1 MKKVPVLF
9 ILILVALLLNTCRE
23 GFLGVPDYFR
33 GYYQSNNPILDDK
46 TYLLIY
52 VATGSLTIYLSEDG
66 DTNIT
71 SDNIKEYASISP
83 YNIIGLD
90 YNYTF
95 DTGSMNGTVNFNGRY
110 GADVKIEEYNP
121 PFTIKTYCKKVN

>member
-66 DTNIT
+66 GTNIT
-71 SDNIKEYASISP
+71 SDNRKEYASISP

-95 DTGSMNGTVNFNGRY
+95 DTGIMNGTVNFKGRV
-110 GADVKIEEYNP
+110 GADVEISQYNP
-121 PFTIKTYCKKVN
+121 HFTIKTYCKKVR

>member
-1 MKKVPVLF
+1 MKKVSVLF
-9 ILILVALLLNTCRE
+9 ILILIILLLNTCST
-23 GFLGVPDYFR
+23 GLLGVPDIFK
-33 GYYQSNNPILDDK
+33 GYYQSNNPVLDDK

-52 VATGSLTIYLSEDG
+52 VATGSFTIYLSDNG

-71 SDNIKEYASISP
+71 SDNRKEYASISP

-95 DTGSMNGTVNFNGRY
+95 ETGNMNGTINFNGID
-110 GADVKIEEYNP
+110 GADVKIEEYSP
-121 PFTIKTYCKKVN
+121 PFTIKTYCKKLN

>member
-1 MKKVPVLF
+1 MKKVSVLF
-9 ILILVALLLNTCRE
+9 ILIALLLNTCAT
-23 GFLGVPDYFR
+23 GLLGVPDYFK
-33 GYYQSNNPILDDK
+33 GYYQSNNPVLDDK
-46 TYLLIY
+46 TYLFIY
-52 VATGSLTIYLSEDG
+52 VTTGSLTLYLSEDG

-71 SDNIKEYASISP
+71 SDNRKEYASISP

-95 DTGSMNGTVNFNGRY
+95 ETGRMNGSVNFNGRD